1 MNEWMALMEATDEQL
16 EQDQAQ
22 QLQDTMKSR
31 KSRRREEDQERSNLA
46 SPPPPCLHHS
56 DSHIFLLLSLLF
68 REVFFPHVFLFGG
81 AAGSW
86 ANDRVSHKAQGS
98 FCENRP
104 RITQWTHVCG
114 TRDVT
119 SSTSRS
125 SQCQRGAIWA
135 APKGKRDVALGG
147 EKNINKR
154 EFNSDSQ
161 LLQWPFNSA
170 VFEIQNL

>member
-1 MNEWMALMEATDEQL
+1 MDGFDGSNGRTAGARPSAATPGHNEVSEVQE
-16 EQDQAQ
+16 
-22 QLQDTMKSR
+22 KRRRSR
-31 KSRRREEDQERSNLA
+31 KKQFGKSTTTMLAPLRFSHILA
-46 SPPPPCLHHS
+46 S
-56 DSHIFLLLSLLF
+56 IVAF
-68 REVFFPHVFLFGG
+68 REGIFPSPFLFGG

-104 RITQWTHVCG
+104 RITQWTHVRG

-147 EKNINKR
+147 ENRINKSRR

-161 LLQWPFNSA
+161 LLQSTFNSA
-170 VFEIQNL
+170 GFETHL